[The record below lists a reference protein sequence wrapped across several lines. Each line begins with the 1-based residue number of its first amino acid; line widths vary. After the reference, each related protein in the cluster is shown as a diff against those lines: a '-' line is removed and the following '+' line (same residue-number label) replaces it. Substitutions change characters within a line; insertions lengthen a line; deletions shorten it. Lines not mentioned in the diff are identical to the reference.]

1 MTADLHHLAAAY
13 ALDALDAD
21 EHAAFEQHLADCDD
35 CRRDVDD
42 FTATASRLADIAAV
56 APPES
61 LKSRVIDAVAATEQ
75 VSPIAATAERRP
87 EAAAATAA
95 DGSVVHLGTRRR
107 RRIGTWLAAAAALV
121 VIAVGAIVVSGT
133 RGGDGVD
140 DVLAASDAVVTTL
153 AGETGTLRVVWSA
166 ERDQVAVVG
175 NGLPTSGEGLVY
187 ALWAIESA
195 GPRPAGLFEP
205 DDGSVRFVADID
217 EIEPGAWGVTIEP
230 DGGSPAPTTDIL
242 FFGETV

>member
-13 ALDALDAD
+13 ALDALDA
-21 EHAAFEQHLADCDD
+21 EECTAFEQHLADCDD

-42 FTATASRLADIAAV
+42 FTATASRLADVDAV
-56 APPES
+56 APPEA
-61 LKSRVIDAVAATEQ
+61 LKSRVMDAVAATEQ
-75 VSPIAATAERRP
+75 VPPIAAPVERRP
-87 EAAAATAA
+87 DTAGAATS
-95 DGSVVHLGTRRR
+95 DGSVVHLDTRRR
-107 RRIGTWLAAAAALV
+107 RRIGAWLAAAAAVV

-133 RGGDGVD
+133 RGGDDVD
-140 DVLAASDAVVTTL
+140 DLLAASDAVVTTL
-153 AGETGTLRVVWSA
+153 AGETGTLRVVWSD

-175 NGLPTSGEGLVY
+175 SGLPRSGEGLVY

-205 DDGSVRFVADID
+205 DDGSVRFVADIAEVD
-217 EIEPGAWGVTIEP
+217 PGAWGVTIEP